1 MAPITTWT
9 TAWPPKVIVCKVG
22 TTVGRNFTW
31 AQGKTVQ
38 PYLRAAYVHEFA
50 KNSDVEVNDNRF
62 STDLSGSRG
71 ELGAGV
77 AMAVTD
83 KVSMHVDLDYSNGD
97 KIEQPWGFNVGAR
110 YSW

>member
-1 MAPITTWT
+1 MHSLLG
-9 TAWPPKVIVCKVG
+9 KVG

-83 KVSMHVDLDYSNGD
+83 KVSMHLDLDYSSGD
-97 KIEQPWGFNVGAR
+97 KIEQSWGANMGAR
-110 YSW
+110 YKW